1 MQLHLPFKLQS
12 SCHCNQGYILGWP
25 SHCPFLMQE
34 SPDSFYEV
42 VGLENE
48 TEFFITPDTSQAC
61 KVYEP
66 AFSTLDTNLKLYSMS
81 L

>member
-1 MQLHLPFKLQS
+1 
-12 SCHCNQGYILGWP
+12 
-25 SHCPFLMQE
+25 MQE